1 MVHGAD
7 AMQTAPKAIEFY
19 NAKVEEL
26 NTSLR
31 ELEKVVQAKSGNLRV
46 VEDGTIVLFPQT
58 RLSTSAIADPNLII
72 VLRQKLLAGEGAAA
86 PAGGAAAAA
95 A

>member
-1 MVHGAD
+1 MAHGAD
-7 AMQTAPKAIEFY
+7 AAQTAPKAIEFY

-46 VEDGTIVLFPQT
+46 VEDGTLRLCHLPNFSVPPVRSLT
-58 RLSTSAIADPNLII
+58 RISL
-72 VLRQKLLAGEGAAA
+72 
-86 PAGGAAAAA
+86 
-95 A
+95 